1 MEMNMRKI
9 ILIAALILTASGCA
23 THKDWSATGGSKS
36 DGTVELSYQVGLF
49 EQAQVSEQQALGLAI
64 KRCNAWGYTRA
75 EAFGGV
81 TKQCNNLSSSGCN
94 SWLVTKEYQCI
105 D

>member
-1 MEMNMRKI
+1 MKKI
-9 ILIAALILTASGCA
+9 IFITLMVLTLSSCA

-36 DGTVELSYQVGLF
+36 DGTIKLSYQVGLF
-49 EQAQVSEQQALGLAI
+49 ETAEVSEQQAVTLAT
-64 KRCNAWGYTRA
+64 KRCSAWGYTSA

-81 TKQCNNLSSSGCN
+81 TKVCNSQSSSGCN
-94 SWLVTKEYQCI
+94 SWIVTKEYQCL